1 MWVFCCDCSLI
12 WDRVKSG
19 RIFFPLIYWKLQ
31 WLSFALTY
39 FLSALFRVCSE
50 QGFLFL
56 YFCRFCSLLLLFYFI
71 FNLLLE
77 VRLKS
82 SHNISDTH
90 SFKARDGGT
99 WKRVRV
105 TQDDVHM
112 RTKPGFSSS
121 PPGCCQICS
130 LEPQSSFSSKPIP
143 SAGFLS
149 CCLPED
155 PTAWKLASEM
165 ASLVNKQ
172 HSGQLRARLLCLWK
186 MRKVGDSHSDGRWPQ
201 GQPSPHSEMS
211 SWCRMGCAAQSEFVS
226 SSECL
231 GRNQMTCS
239 LRLSLCLIRRLSQ
252 IWNGATLKCVN
263 WS

>member
-82 SHNISDTH
+82 SHNISDIH

-105 TQDDVHM
+105 TQNDVHM

-121 PPGCCQICS
+121 PPGCYQMGS

-149 CCLPED
+149 CCLSED

-186 MRKVGDSHSDGRWPQ
+186 MRRWVTHIQMEGDLRA
-201 GQPSPHSEMS
+201 SPHRTVK
-211 SWCRMGCAAQSEFVS
+211 CH
-226 SSECL
+226 L
-231 GRNQMTCS
+231 GAGWAEQ
-239 LRLSLCLIRRLSQ
+239 LRVSLCPAPSAWVEIR
-252 IWNGATLKCVN
+252 WHAA
-263 WS
+263 